1 MSFPIF
7 QEVEP
12 ASELDLLSAQYI
24 EAWGQ
29 ALSQLP
35 LTGKQ
40 RQALRN
46 YLESAH
52 RIAKK
57 RVQVTRAVGAWQPQ
71 TPPIV
76 LPTAE
81 AQQMIYELYEGYY
94 QAVYN
99 TLSKLAGVVV
109 LFPKIFGQPPVRSM
123 QKFLTHFADLAP
135 EFKEACEILE
145 QARKYRTLLDHPAG
159 APVSDWL
166 TQRTA
171 DGRGIVVFHFGPA
184 NAKGGIPEGTLPA
197 PSGFP
202 GANAAWYAD
211 PPFVPH
217 VDAALADLMG
227 RVFIRIQTFDVETAA
242 DVTENTDS

>member
-1 MSFPIF
+1 MAVSFSTF

-12 ASELDLLSAQYI
+12 ESELDLLNAEYI
-24 EAWGQ
+24 EAWGK
-29 ALSQLP
+29 ALNQLT

-40 RQALRN
+40 RQAIRN

-71 TPPIV
+71 TPPIA

-81 AQQMIYELYEGYY
+81 AQHMIYELYEGYY

-123 QKFLTHFADLAP
+123 QKFLTHFADLDS
-135 EFKEACEILE
+135 EFKGACEILE

-166 TQRTA
+166 THRTA
-171 DGRGIVVFHFGPA
+171 DGRGIVVFHYGPA
-184 NAKGGIPEGTLPA
+184 NAKGGIPEGTMPA

-202 GANAAWYAD
+202 GANAAW
-211 PPFVPH
+211 
-217 VDAALADLMG
+217 
-227 RVFIRIQTFDVETAA
+227 
-242 DVTENTDS
+242 